1 MKIYNSR
8 TRLKE
13 ELVPIEGKKLGIYV
27 CGPTVYDYFH
37 IGNARAFILFDVLR
51 QYLQYEGYDVTYV
64 QNFTDIDD
72 KMIRRANEEGVTV
85 KELAEKYITAYQEDA
100 QALGIMPA
108 GVHPRA
114 TQHIPHMLSL
124 IQTLMD
130 KGKAYAS
137 GGDVYFRVR
146 SFPAYGQLSGQ
157 DMEELEEG
165 ASDRSIMEADKEDPR
180 DFVLWKAQKEGE
192 PAWNSPWGPGRPGWH
207 IECSAMAMAYIG
219 ETVDIH
225 CGGKDLLFPHHE
237 NELAQSEGATGKP
250 FVRYWMHN
258 GFINTGNEKMSKSE
272 GNFFTVRDIFREFNP
287 ETVRM
292 FILSAHYRNPVSF
305 SREQLQQAQAS
316 LSRLYGARDHLL
328 YLLDHTQDRVE
339 NETEKAFIAR
349 LEDYKN
355 RFKSSMS
362 DDLNTADALGVMFE
376 MAKDFNIVL
385 HHQSAKA
392 IVNGALRA
400 FTDLCGVLG
409 LLIRKQD
416 DLPAHITELAARRV
430 QAREQKNWSLSD
442 SLRDEITAQGYVVED
457 TPAGQKVRKP
467 ARNGPASHA
476 E

>member
-13 ELVPIEGKKLGIYV
+13 ELVPVEGKKLGIYV

-100 QALGIMPA
+100 RALGIMPA

-192 PAWNSPWGPGRPGWH
+192 PAWDSPWGPGRPGWH

-316 LSRLYGARDHLL
+316 
-328 YLLDHTQDRVE
+328 
-339 NETEKAFIAR
+339 
-349 LEDYKN
+349 
-355 RFKSSMS
+355 
-362 DDLNTADALGVMFE
+362 
-376 MAKDFNIVL
+376 
-385 HHQSAKA
+385 
-392 IVNGALRA
+392 
-400 FTDLCGVLG
+400 
-409 LLIRKQD
+409 
-416 DLPAHITELAARRV
+416 
-430 QAREQKNWSLSD
+430 
-442 SLRDEITAQGYVVED
+442 
-457 TPAGQKVRKP
+457 
-467 ARNGPASHA
+467 
-476 E
+476 